1 MQNRID
7 SSLTDLNFAT
17 KCVHD
22 SQEKL
27 VLQQVTRV
35 SRNFIQTEVGI
46 LAACNNLIF
55 RFVES
60 KHSTLFAANVATQVQ
75 HKLHIFC
82 PFYRTFA
89 PGGTLGISGWVCAAG
104 TLEPFTYTRAS
115 SAEFCYPILP

>member
-7 SSLTDLNFAT
+7 SSFTDLNFAT

-46 LAACNNLIF
+46 IAACNNLIF

-60 KHSTLFAANVATQVQ
+60 KHSTLFALNVATQVQ

-89 PGGTLGISGWVCAAG
+89 PFLGGYVPLGPWNPGTLNLHQS
-104 TLEPFTYTRAS
+104 
-115 SAEFCYPILP
+115 

>member
-7 SSLTDLNFAT
+7 SSFTDLSSAT
-17 KCVHD
+17 KSVHD

-55 RFVES
+55 RFVDS

-89 PGGTLGISGWVCAAG
+89 PGGGGVL
-104 TLEPFTYTRAS
+104 
-115 SAEFCYPILP
+115 